1 MKKVIF
7 KGCAT
12 ALVTPFTNDGINFEE
27 LRKLIEFQ
35 ILEGIDG
42 LVICGT
48 TGESSTMSLAEK
60 KSVIDFSVK
69 VANCRV
75 PIIAGTGGN
84 NTADAV
90 AMSKYAE
97 SVGADA
103 LLLVTPYYN
112 KTTQKGLIA
121 HFSKIAERVNIPII
135 LYNVPSRT
143 GLNIEPEICLESSK
157 IPNIV
162 AIKEASGNISQ
173 VAKIANLCNDELTIY
188 SGNDDQ
194 ILPILSLGGLGV
206 ISVLSNVYPKFVHEL
221 VMDYLTGNW
230 QKATASQIYSLP
242 LINALFSEVNP
253 IPIKYALNKIGFN
266 CGIPRLP
273 LIELS
278 DKNKERIDTLLKE
291 TSKITI
297 LYYAFLL
304 IFLWF
309 LYINSNF

>member
-48 TGESSTMSLAEK
+48 TGESSTMSLVEK

-69 VANCRV
+69 VANGRV

-90 AMSKYAE
+90 AMSKHAE
-97 SVGADA
+97 SVGADG

-121 HFSKIAERVNIPII
+121 HFSKIAESVNIPII

-143 GLNIEPEICLESSK
+143 GLNIEPEICLELSK

-206 ISVLSNVYPKFVHEL
+206 ISVLSNVYPKFVHEM

-297 LYYAFLL
+297 
-304 IFLWF
+304 
-309 LYINSNF
+309 

>member
-1 MKKVIF
+1 MKKVVF

-35 ILEGIDG
+35 ILEGIDA

-48 TGESSTMSLAEK
+48 TGESSTMSLVEK

-69 VANCRV
+69 VANGRV

-121 HFSKIAERVNIPII
+121 HFNKIAESVDIPII

-143 GLNIEPEICLESSK
+143 SLNIEPETCLELSK

-194 ILPILSLGGLGV
+194 IMPVLSLGGLGV
-206 ISVLSNVYPKFVHEL
+206 ISVLSNIYPKFVHEM

-253 IPIKYALNKIGFN
+253 IPIKYALNKIGFD
-266 CGIPRLP
+266 CGVPRLP
-273 LIELS
+273 LVELS
-278 DKNKERIDTLLKE
+278 SAGKEKIDN
-291 TSKITI
+291 
-297 LYYAFLL
+297 L
-304 IFLWF
+304 IA
-309 LYINSNF
+309 NFNL